1 MLAYATDKLPPWLLA
16 VLKRFEEDALNI
28 SFKFRRTEKVVISQ
42 KQRRRV
48 HAAKHLHAAAGEQ
61 RATHG
66 LATTA
71 RRPDDHMHT

>member
-16 VLKRFEEDALNI
+16 ALKRFEEDALNI

-42 KQRRRV
+42 KQRRC
-48 HAAKHLHAAAGEQ
+48 AAAGEQ

-71 RRPDDHMHT
+71 RRPDDHMHP